1 MREIKP
7 VTVEYA
13 RQFDA
18 PQFEAHF
25 LKVTQADFNYARA
38 QLEPSLIL
46 AIEQAHDNIQK
57 FHQQQMPDPM
67 WFTEARPGI
76 MAGEKVTPITSVGLY
91 VPRGKVRFPRSC

>member
-18 PQFEAHF
+18 PHFEAHF

-67 WFTEARPGI
+67 WFTRYTTWHYG
-76 MAGEKVTPITSVGLY
+76 G
-91 VPRGKVRFPRSC
+91 